1 MIPVKPFLYYLLL
14 LPVLVLSSCKKEA
27 DVRVFDKSADSR
39 LSEVLQRYNDVLTAA
54 PYGWKT
60 TIYPASG
67 GYAFYFE
74 FKKDGTVTSFADVLG
89 AATPGTPINSTYR
102 LKALQQPTL
111 IFDTYTYLH
120 VPADPDGQVNGGNN
134 GEGVRSDFE
143 FAIDS
148 VSASR
153 VYLKGTVHGTV
164 ARLIPA
170 TEAEQKGFYGGEFA
184 NSFTRTISYVQANKN
199 LYLDLNKQVPVFL
212 DLNRKIFTMA
222 WVDSRGQIQQKS
234 APFIFNFT
242 FTGIVLSEPFTYGN
256 LTFREL
262 LWDKDNGRYYV
273 LFNGAK
279 NYLKN
284 STESLTLI
292 AGATFEN
299 IVLPEGSVG
308 NTAGIPGQSD
318 KFIEV
323 YNEIK
328 ANLLTDNLN
337 LSDILF
343 VFNNAN
349 TAMNL
354 AVFYRKGNETLLA
367 VYRFSMTKGANGQ
380 ATFSL
385 REAPRD
391 NASLI
396 AGHMSPLLSY
406 LTADTFRFDQ
416 QFTGSV
422 GRLGRMNSLTRT
434 NFFFTGAIFSL

>member
-1 MIPVKPFLYYLLL
+1 LYYLLL
-14 LPVLVLSSCKKEA
+14 IPVLILSSCKKED

-60 TIYPASG
+60 TVYPASG
-67 GYAFYFE
+67 GYAFYFD
-74 FKKDGTVTSFADVLG
+74 FKKDGTVTSFADVIG

-120 VPADPDGQVNGGNN
+120 VPADPDGRVNGGTN

-164 ARLIPA
+164 VRLVPA
-170 TEAEQKGFYGGEFA
+170 TEAEKKGFYGGEFA
-184 NSFTRTISYVQANKN
+184 ASFTRTISYVQANKN
-199 LYLDLNKQVPVFL
+199 LYLDLNKQVPVYL
-212 DLNRKIFTMA
+212 DLKRKIFTMV
-222 WVDSRGQIQQKS
+222 WVDFRGQIRQKS
-234 APFIFNFT
+234 APFVFNLT

-279 NYLKN
+279 IHLKN

-292 AGATFEN
+292 EGATFEN
-299 IVLPEGSVG
+299 IIVPEGAVG
-308 NTAGIPGQSD
+308 NATGIPGQSD

-323 YNEIK
+323 YNEVK
-328 ANLLTDNLN
+328 ANLLKDNLN
-337 LSDILF
+337 LSDIVF
-343 VFNNAN
+343 VFNSAN
-349 TAMNL
+349 TGMNL
-354 AVFYRKGNETLLA
+354 AVFYRKGNEPLLA
-367 VYRFSMTKGANGQ
+367 VYRFSMTRGANGH
-380 ATFSL
+380 ASFSL
-385 REAPRD
+385 QAPRD
-391 NASLI
+391 NAGLT
-396 AGHMSPLLSY
+396 AERVSPLLSY

-416 QFTGSV
+416 QFTGPV
-422 GRLGRMNSLTRT
+422 GRIGRMTSLTRT
-434 NFFFTGAIFSL
+434 EFFLTGAIFSF